1 MPHPTGSHKERDL
14 RPRDLFAVASH
25 HRQAA
30 TSAAPAML
38 RRTLAVLMAMVTVG
52 ALSQAPAPVSSFAAS
67 HVNVFS
73 AEIPRATE
81 EVLTTG
87 TYDSRPAGSVR
98 TVAQVM
104 VPAGAH

>member
-25 HRQAA
+25 HRPAA

-38 RRTLAVLMAMVTVG
+38 RRTLAELVAMVTAG
-52 ALSQAPAPVSSFAAS
+52 ACSQAAAPGSSFAAS
-67 HVNVFS
+67 HVYVFS
-73 AEIPRATE
+73 TEAPRATE

-87 TYDSRPAGSVR
+87 TYDYRPAGSVR
-98 TVAQVM
+98 TV
-104 VPAGAH
+104 